1 MNELLTLK
9 NTGAVLVDDFTSI
22 TLMYNCYL
30 ENIDVFT
37 DRICKDVNMFIVKQS
52 N

>member
-1 MNELLTLK
+1 MKEFNVLK
-9 NTGAVLVDDFTSI
+9 DTGAVLVDDYASI